1 MRSSLMARYRAWDGK
16 RMYYEVQKARLL
28 PFHGPDVELYGTE
41 YTHQSSI
48 DFTDFGSVL
57 ETAKDVMQFIGRID
71 TNMIPI
77 FVGDIIR
84 QKVQD
89 TSENEGN
96 VMFEPTFQSAVV
108 EVFYCTD
115 CCMFQCRLPNIKK
128 SPHWGIGTDCVVIGH
143 IYETQTSKA

>member
-71 TNMIPI
+71 QNLIPI
-77 FVGDIIR
+77 FVGDLIK
-84 QKVQD
+84 QKVQLD
-89 TSENEGN
+89 HEKEEFIESI
-96 VMFEPTFQSAVV
+96 V
-108 EVFYCTD
+108 EVFYCID
-115 CCMFQCRLPNIKK
+115 CCTFQARLFNDKK